1 MTEDKKKLRRAYGA
15 THSTAA
21 KTVAFIFCI
30 LMLFVTAVSVLGA
43 VIMWQAEVYGYSE
56 ESLRDEAYENV
67 LSSYVYNTL
76 FYSKV
81 DSDAK
86 LKAYIEQTNIGRVR
100 VKGAGYD
107 IDLTL
112 KPVDER
118 FEYSYS
124 RIKVY
129 ESSSSG
135 VGDYVWSAII
145 DEDTYDRENMVTVT
159 FTVASELTVPDG
171 IYWSNILIR
180 VMYALRFWIY
190 PIGICALLTA
200 VLCFVFLMCAAGK
213 RRGVIEVTPSNLTKV
228 PFEIPT
234 FLLALLVI
242 ECLTVIDL
250 IDHDDLALT
259 IGLFV
264 SGMICAVGALFWM
277 MSLAIRIKLGTIF
290 KNTIIYRILRYIGL
304 SIRVIWRSTAKF
316 IKSIPLVW
324 KTVIVV
330 GVLFLAEFFS
340 MVIFLPYNAFLF
352 IFLWIITRI
361 FLAVA
366 ITCVSIMMKDLQ
378 KGGKAIASGDFE
390 NKIDTTYLI
399 LDFKEHGEDLNRIGE
414 GINRAVDERMKS
426 ERMKTELITN
436 VSHDIKTP
444 LTSIINYSDL
454 ICREECDN
462 ENIKEY
468 SAILHNQSERMKRLI
483 DDLVEA
489 SKASSGNI
497 DIMLAECDARVLVSQ
512 SAGEYSQR
520 LADAGLELVCSA
532 PENEIRIMAD
542 GRRMWRV
549 LDNLMNNVRKYALP
563 GTRVYFGLEE
573 HGGQAIFSIKNVSRE
588 ALTVNADEL
597 SERFVRGDASRNT
610 EGNGLGLSIAKSLTE
625 LQGGKFDI
633 IIDGDLFKVTL
644 TFEKVK

>member
-414 GINRAVDERMKS
+414 GINRAVDERMK
-426 ERMKTELITN
+426 TELITN